1 MQYVDKVVKILKD
14 KRRIINLISH
24 MKLVEHIN
32 GIKNNY
38 LRLKKFNMNAITK
51 FAKSMRMYF
60 CYRNVFLKQYG
71 EDI

>member
-1 MQYVDKVVKILKD
+1 MQYVDRVVKILKD

-24 MKLVEHIN
+24 MKLVEHVC

-38 LRLKKFNMNAITK
+38 LKLKKYNMDAMTK

-60 CYRNVFLKQYG
+60 CYKNCYLK
-71 EDI
+71 